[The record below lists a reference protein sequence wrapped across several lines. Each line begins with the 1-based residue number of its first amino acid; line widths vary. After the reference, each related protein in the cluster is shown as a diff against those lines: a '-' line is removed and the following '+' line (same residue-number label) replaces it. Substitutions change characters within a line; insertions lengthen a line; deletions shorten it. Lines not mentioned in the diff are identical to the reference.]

1 MLAEDVGTV
10 NISVEA
16 LGLSRVARETLHG
29 VRDVQTA
36 IDSTLHGTEDTGTGG
51 GTSQTNIQITT
62 EGTWSIID
70 RLHVE
75 LLTSDLGATGVKG
88 VQAQLVQ
95 QTTGNKQTSAVSCSV
110 VGQTNLLIIMFI
122 RLINN
127 FISYIFICTYL
138 DAIVGQLVRVGRADN
153 TVTLDTSVSDLG
165 GDVLVGQTH
174 NQTVLG
180 GVVLVL
186 VLESQTLPGIVIGF
200 ALTTPAEFN
209 LVALEVLLVLDYLD
223 ETL

>member
-1 MLAEDVGTV
+1 MYENTNTHIVSTDAQLDVTAELALESLLIFLLQAAHIVSHVLAEDVGTV

-51 GTSQTNIQITT
+51 GTGQTDIQITT

-88 VQAQLVQ
+88 VQSQLVQ

-122 RLINN
+122 RWIT
-127 FISYIFICTYL
+127 IFYFYFYL
-138 DAIVGQLVRVGRADN
+138 
-153 TVTLDTSVSDLG
+153 
-165 GDVLVGQTH
+165 
-174 NQTVLG
+174 
-180 GVVLVL
+180 
-186 VLESQTLPGIVIGF
+186 P
-200 ALTTPAEFN
+200 
-209 LVALEVLLVLDYLD
+209 
-223 ETL
+223 